1 MIKIEDPNPQNV
13 HYKDILPFWNSKR
26 DKRMAIY
33 DDILCLTIEYFKEFI
48 STVNGKNAKYEDYH
62 TEYYDSTDQLMD
74 FIEATN
80 SDYLKS
86 FLQKKDI
93 YTYSE
98 KVGPKL
104 IGPFIEDKKRA
115 EKELNI

>member
-1 MIKIEDPNPQNV
+1 MIEEEKSNPQNTY
-13 HYKDILPFWNSKR
+13 YKDILPFWDSKR
-26 DKRMAIY
+26 NKEMLIY

-48 STVNGKNAKYEDYH
+48 SSVNGENGIHEDYH

-86 FLQKKDI
+86 FLQGKDV

-104 IGPFIEDKKRA
+104 IGPFIERKKRA